1 MVWYLFDL
9 VLVTRSVGCDHGWP
23 SGREREITR
32 NVDTEWAMS
41 MGRERTVRAAH
52 PPSVQA
58 RHRSVSCQ
66 KSPRCTGFLP
76 HSYTTWSFYS
86 NDHWIKALF
95 YLSAYAHIFE
105 KERKSNI
112 LLRRVEWQ
120 TWYYGKMIIQCT
132 LITCLVLF
140 RTCFDER

>member
-1 MVWYLFDL
+1 MSSQNMYMIMVWDLFDL
-9 VLVTRSVGCDHGWP
+9 HPVRLVTRSGGCDHGWP
-23 SGREREITR
+23 SGREITR
-32 NVDTEWAMS
+32 NVDTEWAWGESITLLWPGWASDISFMS
-41 MGRERTVRAAH
+41 EMT
-52 PPSVQA
+52 
-58 RHRSVSCQ
+58 
-66 KSPRCTGFLP
+66 KLLP